1 MLWNKHY
8 LAVDVIADFHFFAY
22 RAYWSPTF
30 FKIAFFL
37 CITNRARARGST
49 IAIYWIVRLIP
60 WNTVKQERVK
70 SERLL
75 NLPSLQSCKY
85 FRSCAIGLHGHMTEY
100 APVETEEYE
109 WYSPIFRTAL
119 FGKKSLKENERNS
132 LHLAQKCAL
141 IYFSGRHLS
150 WEAKTV
156 NFKEQMTSADKCL
169 QTASCATWKL
179 FPRLKQNDYQ
189 WKEAWIGLFH
199 VLNSPIPIQ
208 RSPLEFDI
216 FRVERSPAH
225 VQLINFSPP
234 ALIFRKIRTV
244 PLGRCLLLLVR
255 TCSMHRARHGLPPR
269 ARCGRDVI
277 NFTAKSVHD

>member
-1 MLWNKHY
+1 MCS
-8 LAVDVIADFHFFAY
+8 DIFFWTSSIL
-22 RAYWSPTF
+22 R
-30 FKIAFFL
+30 
-37 CITNRARARGST
+37 
-49 IAIYWIVRLIP
+49 
-60 WNTVKQERVK
+60 
-70 SERLL
+70 SENCEL
-75 NLPSLQSCKY
+75 
-85 FRSCAIGLHGHMTEY
+85 
-100 APVETEEYE
+100 
-109 WYSPIFRTAL
+109 
-119 FGKKSLKENERNS
+119 
-132 LHLAQKCAL
+132 
-141 IYFSGRHLS
+141 
-150 WEAKTV
+150 
-156 NFKEQMTSADKCL
+156 KEQMTSADKCL

-189 WKEAWIGLFH
+189 WKETWIGLFR

-277 NFTAKSVHD
+277 NYTAKYTTKNESNIFRHFPTVTKSFSMNLYQNKQY

>member
-70 SERLL
+70 SGRLL
-75 NLPSLQSCKY
+75 KLPSLQSCKY
-85 FRSCAIGLHGHMTEY
+85 FRSCTIGLHGHMTEY
-100 APVETEEYE
+100 TPVETEEYE

-132 LHLAQKCAL
+132 HHLAQKCAL

-156 NFKEQMTSADKCL
+156 NLRNRWRLRTNVYRQQVVPRESCFHGWNKMIINEKKLESVSFVFSTLLSQFNVLRWTKPCPRPANKFLSARPYFSKDKDGSPGTVPSFASAHMFYASRKAWFTATSAL
-169 QTASCATWKL
+169 W
-179 FPRLKQNDYQ
+179 PWRN
-189 WKEAWIGLFH
+189 
-199 VLNSPIPIQ
+199 
-208 RSPLEFDI
+208 
-216 FRVERSPAH
+216 
-225 VQLINFSPP
+225 
-234 ALIFRKIRTV
+234 
-244 PLGRCLLLLVR
+244 
-255 TCSMHRARHGLPPR
+255 
-269 ARCGRDVI
+269 
-277 NFTAKSVHD
+277 